1 MQRYHSN
8 ESVVGAVA
16 SNWRGSED
24 SKGAYRLGGGGGGGE
39 GTDVVP
45 EQAK

>member
-24 SKGAYRLGGGGGGGE
+24 SKGAYRLGGE